1 MIDINSGQLQHW
13 VALFIWP
20 FFRIAGYVMVAP
32 LMGQN
37 AVPVRAKIGFSVLL
51 SVLVAP
57 LVQSVPTTS
66 IMSLEA
72 FGLLLEQ
79 LVIGI
84 AMGLCMKIAFSAVQA
99 AGEYIGMQMG
109 IGFATMYSPDTGAN
123 SVVIARF
130 LDILAILLFL
140 AFDGHLFMIQILA
153 NTFTQLPI
161 GQFNF
166 NPEAWKMIAIYGKTV
181 FSAGFL
187 LALPMVTA
195 LLLMNLAMGI
205 LNRSAPQL
213 TIFSVGFPL
222 TLGVG
227 MILLMISMKNL
238 GPFMEH
244 LLFDTMKFIQ
254 LLIATM
260 KAP

>member
-1 MIDINSGQLQHW
+1 MIDVNSGQLYHW
-13 VALFIWP
+13 IALFIWP

-37 AVPVRAKIGFSVLL
+37 AVPVRVKIGFSVLL
-51 SVLVAP
+51 SVIVAP
-57 LVQSVPTTS
+57 LVQSVPTTP
-66 IMSLEA
+66 IMSLEG

-84 AMGLCMKIAFSAVQA
+84 AMGLCMKMAF
-99 AGEYIGMQMG
+99 
-109 IGFATMYSPDTGAN
+109 GFATMYSPDTGAN
-123 SVVIARF
+123 SVVISRF
-130 LDILAILLFL
+130 LDIIAILLFL

-166 NPEAWKMIAIYGKTV
+166 NPEAWKMIAVYGKTV

-227 MILLMISMKNL
+227 MILLMISMKNM

-244 LLFDTMKFIQ
+244 LIFDTMKFIQ